1 MISVQQAKNILSNT
15 ISNYKETCIPLLEA
29 LNDTLSVDIY
39 SPINMPPFRQS
50 AMDGYALNIHTSLDY
65 KLIGEIKAG
74 DAHKM
79 ELKQGEAIKIFT
91 GAAVPDSAN
100 AVIQIEK
107 TSFADATLHLNESVA
122 ISTNI
127 RPVGEQ
133 IKENETRSF
142 VLEGSTIPYILIHL
156 ENGEFRAYEQKCT
169 HLSCSVFYAPGSGK
183 IECPCHKGFFDAMT
197 GEVLEGPP
205 PRALPKLEVFFKENS
220 VFVKSFQEEVS

>member
-1 MISVQQAKNILSNT
+1 MPNKNN
-15 ISNYKETCIPLLEA
+15 NENWKK
-29 LNDTLSVDIY
+29 DF
-39 SPINMPPFRQS
+39 PI
-50 AMDGYALNIHTSLDY
+50 
-65 KLIGEIKAG
+65 
-74 DAHKM
+74 HK
-79 ELKQGEAIKIFT
+79 Q
-91 GAAVPDSAN
+91 
-100 AVIQIEK
+100 
-107 TSFADATLHLNESVA
+107 DATQVSRRDFAKFLTFVSGGLMVGCGLVA
-122 ISTNI
+122 AKAYLLPKEKVEGEHFICNKEEI
-127 RPVGEQ
+127 PVGG
-133 IKENETRSF
+133 TRSF

>member
-1 MISVQQAKNILSNT
+1 MPNTKNN
-15 ISNYKETCIPLLEA
+15 NENWKK
-29 LNDTLSVDIY
+29 DF
-39 SPINMPPFRQS
+39 PI
-50 AMDGYALNIHTSLDY
+50 
-65 KLIGEIKAG
+65 
-74 DAHKM
+74 HK
-79 ELKQGEAIKIFT
+79 Q
-91 GAAVPDSAN
+91 
-100 AVIQIEK
+100 
-107 TSFADATLHLNESVA
+107 DATQVSRRDFAKFLTLVSGGLMVGSGLVA
-122 ISTNI
+122 AKAYLLPKENVEGEHFICNKEEI
-127 RPVGEQ
+127 PVGG
-133 IKENETRSF
+133 TRSF